1 MDATPSADELLRA
14 LLSDPAEALVGFRLD
29 GTVFLWNLGAEAL
42 YGYREAELIGKSAR
56 CLVSRNE
63 LQAFDELVSGPVG
76 LINPEE
82 RALERLHKDGTII
95 SVRVRRTLLR
105 DSLGQPLGIIE
116 RARDMSPELAHAVA
130 SAHLQFLVEKLPLYF
145 WSTDRRLIITSHWG
159 SKTSQSGDFPANSV
173 GQSIQQFLRCREA
186 SETPIKQHFLAL
198 RGTASRL
205 EYASGERLYDL
216 SIDPYRGRDGNVIGC
231 IGVALDIT
239 DRRKSEDEIRYRA
252 AHDGLTGLA
261 NYREFVES
269 LEQEVRRTGR
279 TGQPFALLL
288 LDLDDLKTI
297 NDRFGHLTGN
307 LALKRLAGVMKQHCR
322 ATELAARFGGDEFAI
337 LLLDAD
343 AEQAQKVADR
353 IRDGLRLHPE
363 SPRLSVSIGL
373 SAYPQDGPT
382 AASLLEAADKRL
394 YQDKKLHHAGAA
406 LRMEQ
411 HR

>member
-1 MDATPSADELLRA
+1 MDATSSADELLRV
-14 LLSDPAEALVGFRLD
+14 LFSDPAEALVGFRLD
-29 GTVFLWNLGAEAL
+29 GAIFLWNQGAEAL
-42 YGYREAELIGKSAR
+42 YGYREGEQLGKSAR
-56 CLVSRNE
+56 CLMPLYE
-63 LQAFDELVSGPVG
+63 LRAFDELVSGTVG
-76 LINPEE
+76 SISPAET
-82 RALERLHKDGTII
+82 ALERLHKDGTIL
-95 SVRVRRTLLR
+95 SVRVRRTMLR
-105 DSLGQPLGIIE
+105 DPQGRPLGILE
-116 RARDMSPELAHAVA
+116 RARDSSAELAHAVA
-130 SAHLQFLVEKLPLYF
+130 AAHLQFLVEKLPLYF
-145 WSTDRRLIITSHWG
+145 WATDRRLVITSHWG
-159 SKTSQSGDFPANSV
+159 SKTSPNADFPANSS
-173 GQSIQQFLRCREA
+173 GQSIQKFLRCREA

-205 EYASGERLYDL
+205 EYASGDRLYDL
-216 SIDPYRGRDGNVIGC
+216 SIDPYRSREGSVIGC

-252 AHDGLTGLA
+252 THDGLTGLA

-288 LDLDDLKTI
+288 LDLDDLKLI

-322 ATELAARFGGDEFAI
+322 GTELAARFGGDEFAI

-363 SPRLSVSIGL
+363 APTLSVSIGL
-373 SAYPQDGPT
+373 SVYPQDGPT
-382 AASLLEAADKRL
+382 AANLLEAADKRL
-394 YQDKKLHHAGAA
+394 YQAKKLRHGGEP